1 MTAQEWW
8 EDVRNASLSI
18 SSARIRL
25 NAMREPKG
33 ASGGFGSIGITSDPT
48 ASVSV
53 AVMSAEESLARLVRE
68 LEKTIDDGYKAC
80 HTIGLAVSQD
90 AALVMQLYFVDGK
103 SWSETSR
110 IAHMSRSSCLRMRNQ
125 VFELTDDIGVARLVN
140 GWSSV

>member
-1 MTAQEWW
+1 
-8 EDVRNASLSI
+8 
-18 SSARIRL
+18 
-25 NAMREPKG
+25 
-33 ASGGFGSIGITSDPT
+33 
-48 ASVSV
+48 
-53 AVMSAEESLARLVRE
+53 MSAEEALARLVRE

-125 VFELTDDIGVARLVN
+125 VFELTDDIGVARLVS
-140 GWSSV
+140 GWGSV